1 MELWTAEH
9 GMTLLPALGAMLLFS
24 FLLGRYLR
32 KKDLRVRMIP
42 LQVVACLLVALELG
56 KQTLSL
62 REGYDLYN
70 LPFHFCS
77 LFIFALPVM
86 AFYRG
91 RHQQT
96 VYAVVSSLC
105 GAVFLLMM
113 LYPNLIYGAEAIRG
127 FFKDYMDFHTVV
139 FHNLVLLAFLLILA
153 LQVHAPQKKGE
164 RRALLVFTLCFCA
177 VSATMAQVLKTN
189 FNNFY
194 SCNIPILEPVRTG
207 LQPILGYGLTQGLY
221 VAIVTVLDILFVQL
235 SYSFYRLLRRITAGK
250 IAPQEVSQ

>member
-9 GMTLLPALGAMLLFS
+9 GKTLLPALGAMLLFS
-24 FLLGRYLR
+24 FLLGRFLR
-32 KKDLRVRMIP
+32 KKDLRCRMIP
-42 LQVVACLLVALELG
+42 LQVIACLLVALELG
-56 KQTLSL
+56 KQALSL
-62 REGYDLYN
+62 HEGYDLYN

-113 LYPNLIYGAEAIRG
+113 LYPNLIYSADAIRG
-127 FFKDYMDFHTVV
+127 FFKDYMDFHTVA
-139 FHNLVLLAFLLILA
+139 FHNLILLSFLLILT
-153 LQVHAPQKKGE
+153 LQVHTPQKTGE
-164 RRALLVFTLCFCA
+164 RKALLVFILCFCA

-194 SCNIPILEPVRTG
+194 ACNIPILEQVRAG
-207 LQPILGYGLTQGLY
+207 LQPVLGYGLTQGLY
-221 VAIVTVLDILFVQL
+221 VAIVTVLDVLFVQL
-235 SYSFYRLLRRITAGK
+235 AYGVYRLLRRIIAGK
-250 IAPQEVSQ
+250 ATPQEVSQ